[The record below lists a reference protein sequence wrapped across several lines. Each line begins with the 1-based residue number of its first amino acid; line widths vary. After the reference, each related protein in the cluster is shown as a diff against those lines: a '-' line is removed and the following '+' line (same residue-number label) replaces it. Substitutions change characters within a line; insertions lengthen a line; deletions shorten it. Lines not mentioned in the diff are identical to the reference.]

1 MVGGEALAFPGY
13 PNVSAH
19 NTIGFR
25 CSTLVGTLEELD
37 GLPSSDADISAAAHT
52 NGGFVAENVSPDR
65 VYWRGVLAPLEARG
79 DSRILAEPED
89 GHVLTSDHMWLSF
102 QRESNAGHDG
112 KVSVG
117 RIDRAWIADGMLW
130 GFGEIDMKDE
140 TGVAQEVAR
149 KMRDGF
155 MGTISIDPADIE
167 DADIEPRLYTIDDEL
182 VDVDSWDTDELYE
195 AIEAGLIR
203 ERSYFSTW
211 RLAGATLVQDPAF
224 HTSRGEKSSAFIE
237 IVDADAIVAA
247 VVGNT
252 ELEFAD
258 LDHPWDEE
266 EALQALQG
274 TEQLGQGCFWR
285 SDDAEPDSNDPAD
298 YLLAFATVL
307 DGELRAVPRGVFAA
321 ADALQQGVD
330 LPEQA
335 QEILRERVGA
345 YYQRMAEEFDDDSI
359 VPPWEQDQQE
369 SSMTASV
376 GSSWARS
383 EEHTSELQSRG
394 HLVCRLLLEKKN
406 QTVVSENGACLTN
419 DSDYTENA
427 VTV

>member
-1 MVGGEALAFPGY
+1 MILTVLRTTRSVAGAPPGGD
-13 PNVSAH
+13 
-19 NTIGFR
+19 
-25 CSTLVGTLEELD
+25 LEELD
-37 GLPSSDADISAAAHT
+37 GLPLQMLISALQLT
-52 NGGFVAENVSPDR
+52 PMEVLWLRTLPDR
-65 VYWRGVLAPLEARG
+65 VYWRGALPPRSPRG
-79 DSRILAEPED
+79 QPILAEPED

-167 DADIEPRLYTIDDEL
+167 DADIETRLYTVDDEL
-182 VDVDSWDTDELYE
+182 VDVDSWDADDLYE

-252 ELEFAD
+252 ELGFAD

-266 EALQALQG
+266 EALKPSKALSSWG
-274 TEQLGQGCFWR
+274 RAASGGSMTPTPTPATLPITCWR
-285 SDDAEPDSNDPAD
+285 SPRSWTGNCVR
-298 YLLAFATVL
+298 YLVGSLQLLMPSSRGWTFPS
-307 DGELRAVPRGVFAA
+307 RPRRYFGIGWGPTTSAW
-321 ADALQQGVD
+321 
-330 LPEQA
+330 
-335 QEILRERVGA
+335 
-345 YYQRMAEEFDDDSI
+345 QR
-359 VPPWEQDQQE
+359 
-369 SSMTASV
+369 SSMTTPLSPV
-376 GSSWARS
+376 GAGPTG
-383 EEHTSELQSRG
+383 EFHDG
-394 HLVCRLLLEKKN
+394 I
-406 QTVVSENGACLTN
+406 GG
-419 DSDYTENA
+419 Y
-427 VTV
+427 